1 MNQSPPRVDRGAAR
15 ALVRRAW
22 LFGAPAA
29 LGILGFVILLAV
41 RQGALTSKER
51 INFLTNSALG
61 ITTGMPVKLNGFVI
75 GTVDRIALLPPSVE
89 SALRVRVELGIY
101 HDYMSYIPKTTVARL
116 LQEGLIGQSVIELL
130 PQRYDARPVANGE
143 VLAFERSMGLGEIA
157 EQLQGKL
164 APVLRNTEALTAS
177 LNDPQGDF
185 QQGMKAA
192 RVTLAALP
200 ATNAQIQ
207 RSVAQTGDA
216 IARVEQ
222 QVGHTLAGAGRAVA
236 TVNDALPGLLGK
248 LDHTID
254 NLRRASGDVRQMT
267 AGSAEAL
274 PALLDDTREVA
285 GGGKRI
291 IDGALGSWPLN
302 RMLPQ
307 AAPRAI
313 ELDSQQG
320 LPPLALPPA
329 PPAGAP

>member
-1 MNQSPPRVDRGAAR
+1 MNPSPPKIDRSAAR
-15 ALVRRAW
+15 ALGRRAW
-22 LFGAPAA
+22 LFGAPAV
-29 LGILGFVILLAV
+29 LGIVGFVILLAV
-41 RQGALTSKER
+41 KQGALSSKER

-75 GTVDRIALLPPSVE
+75 GAVDHIALLPPSVE

-164 APVLRNTEALTAS
+164 APVLRNTEALTAG

-192 RVTLAALP
+192 RITLAGLP

-207 RSVAQTGDA
+207 RSVAQTGEA
-216 IARVEQ
+216 IVRVEQ
-222 QVGHTLAGAGRAVA
+222 QLGRNLAGTERAIA
-236 TVNDALPGLLGK
+236 TVNGALPGLLGK

-254 NLRRASGDVRQMT
+254 NLQRASGDVRQIT

-274 PALLDDTREVA
+274 PALFEDTRELA

-291 IDGALGSWPLN
+291 VDGALGSWPLN
-302 RMLPQ
+302 RMLAP
-307 AAPRAI
+307 AAARAI
-313 ELDSQQG
+313 EIDSQQG
-320 LPPLALPPA
+320 LPPV
-329 PPAGAP
+329 GAP